1 MLNWRFFCFY
11 YLKINQKTNTHLETS
26 QSNNT
31 TCLAERLNKIKV
43 HLQYITLSAILLKG
57 MIWLLYKGEFGP
69 VLANTSI
76 VNSYTC
82 SCWSCWFGTLSF
94 DERMLTVSSIKKV
107 QTRTLEAARIEGR
120 RWWSWWNLRVCLRES
135 SGWHLGCTGYLRW
148 GTASGFLGNRRSWI
162 RSEHEEEEE
171 EGVIRKTG
179 GGKSH
184 EYATEKVLKEYKWN
198 LLITGIW
205 VRVLGLYIVKW
216 YVYFTLYSL
225 FISCIF
231 TYIIHI

>member
-1 MLNWRFFCFY
+1 MLYC
-11 YLKINQKTNTHLETS
+11 QKVLSDCCIRVSLVQCWQIQASLIVT
-26 QSNNT
+26 
-31 TCLAERLNKIKV
+31 LAPAEAAD
-43 HLQYITLSAILLKG
+43 SA
-57 MIWLLYKGEFGP
+57 P
-69 VLANTSI
+69 SV
-76 VNSYTC
+76 
-82 SCWSCWFGTLSF
+82 F

-107 QTRTLEAARIEGR
+107 QRRTLQAARIEGR

-162 RSEHEEEEE
+162 RNEHEEEEEE
-171 EGVIRKTG
+171 EGVIRKRG

-198 LLITGIW
+198 LLIAGIP

-216 YVYFTLYSL
+216 YVYCTLYSR